1 MRSDFVAFILTHGS
15 ADSVITD
22 KTLRKCGYTGP
33 IVYVID
39 NEDKALQIITRNIKR
54 YNVR

>member
-1 MRSDFVAFILTHGS
+1 MRSDFVAFILTHGR

-22 KTLRKCGYTGP
+22 KTLRKFGYTGP

-39 NEDKALQIITRNIKR
+39 NEDKAAADYYAKYKTL
-54 YNVR
+54 

>member
-1 MRSDFVAFILTHGS
+1 MRSDFVAFILTHGR

-39 NEDKALQIITRNIKR
+39 NEDKAAADYIEYLQLVITQ
-54 YNVR
+54 

>member
-1 MRSDFVAFILTHGS
+1 MRSDFVVFILTHGR

-39 NEDKALQIITRNIKR
+39 NEDKRPQSIMRDIKTL
-54 YNVR
+54 